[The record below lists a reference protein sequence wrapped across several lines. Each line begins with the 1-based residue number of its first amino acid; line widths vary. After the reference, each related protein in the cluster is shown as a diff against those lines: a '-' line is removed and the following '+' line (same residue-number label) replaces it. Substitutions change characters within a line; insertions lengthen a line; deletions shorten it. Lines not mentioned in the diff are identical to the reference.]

1 MKKVVFRGPTM
12 TQSGYGVHSRQVAR
26 WLLSREDVDVKFMV
40 TPWGDTP
47 WLLDRNSCSGLIG
60 KVMDKTVGTDYKA
73 DVSIQLQL
81 PNEWDAKLATKNV
94 GMTAAVETDT
104 ANPEWNSCCNKMD
117 SIVFPSLH
125 AKNSITT
132 NGSLTCESYIIP
144 ESFDDDMLSDAAPL
158 ELSQLDTNFN
168 FLLFGQFSGNNPHND
183 RKNLLFSVKWLC
195 EAFKDD
201 PEVGIIIKTNS
212 GRNTRIDRALVLKL
226 FKSVLSEVRKG
237 PYPKVHFLHGD
248 MSDAEVSRLYRVE
261 SIKALVSLTRGE
273 GFGLPLLEA
282 AASGLPVIATN
293 WSAHTEFLKHI
304 KFVPIDYS
312 LAQVHPSRVDGKIFM
327 PGSKWAE
334 PSEADFKKKIIK
346 FRNSPSIPASWAK
359 EGSSIIKEKYNF
371 KEISRLYDQ
380 ALEKFFT

>member
-1 MKKVVFRGPTM
+1 
-12 TQSGYGVHSRQVAR
+12 
-26 WLLSREDVDVKFMV
+26 
-40 TPWGDTP
+40 
-47 WLLDRNSCSGLIG
+47 
-60 KVMDKTVGTDYKA
+60 
-73 DVSIQLQL
+73 
-81 PNEWDAKLATKNV
+81 
-94 GMTAAVETDT
+94 
-104 ANPEWNSCCNKMD
+104 
-117 SIVFPSLH
+117 
-125 AKNSITT
+125 
-132 NGSLTCESYIIP
+132 
-144 ESFDDDMLSDAAPL
+144 
-158 ELSQLDTNFN
+158 
-168 FLLFGQFSGNNPHND
+168 
-183 RKNLLFSVKWLC
+183 
-195 EAFKDD
+195 
-201 PEVGIIIKTNS
+201 
-212 GRNTRIDRALVLKL
+212 L